1 MHRAYHSQQR
11 SPGGGSR
18 AKRWSAHGRGGC
30 NRQPDGYA
38 EGVKLEVGD
47 VVVYAPLGVGRV
59 ALREKRL
66 VDGAERE
73 IVVLDL
79 ANDLSVTLQV
89 ENAHELLR
97 PVLGEAGLKRVQET
111 LREDGVWSAEV
122 WSTRLKDAEA
132 KLRRGDPLELA
143 EILRDG
149 AWRERTLTAKGT
161 PTQLSTS
168 EKGLCRKARELL
180 SGEIGFARGL
190 DPTVAEAWIDEQL
203 ALGGA

>member
-1 MHRAYHSQQR
+1 M
-11 SPGGGSR
+11 
-18 AKRWSAHGRGGC
+18 
-30 NRQPDGYA
+30 
-38 EGVKLEVGD
+38 VKLEVGD

-59 ALREKRL
+59 ALRETRL
-66 VDGAERE
+66 VHGVERE
-73 IVVLDL
+73 VIVLDL
-79 ANDLSVTLQV
+79 ANDLSVTLLV

-97 PVLGEAGLKRVQET
+97 PVLGEAGLRRVQET
-111 LREDGVWSAEV
+111 LQESGVWSAEV

-149 AWRERTLTAKGT
+149 AWRERTFTAKGT

-168 EKGLCRKARELL
+168 EKGLCKKARELL

-203 ALGGA
+203 ALGGGA

>member
-1 MHRAYHSQQR
+1 MSIEPSTPR
-11 SPGGGSR
+11 SRSR
-18 AKRWSAHGRGGC
+18 PAIELETMDWARSDAC

-38 EGVKLEVGD
+38 WSVKLEVGD

-59 ALREKRL
+59 SLREKRL
-66 VDGAERE
+66 VDGMERE

-79 ANDLSVTLQV
+79 ANDLSVTLLV

-111 LREDGVWSAEV
+111 LQEDGVWSAEV

-203 ALGGA
+203 AVGGA